1 MAKDQIFLIAPGFAD
16 PKRDDGPFICPYCNQ
31 IEGILA
37 SFPDLAGKVEVIRL
51 PFARPR
57 QPVIAAIGEAH
68 QALPV
73 LILPEGETRSA
84 AKGSANGHSFA
95 TGGEAILAT
104 LAERHGLPVIHP

>member
-16 PKRDDGPFICPYCNQ
+16 PKRDDSPFICPYCNQ

-57 QPVIAAIGEAH
+57 QPVIELIGEDH
-68 QALPV
+68 QGLPV
-73 LILPEGETRSA
+73 LVFGDNPSVDARTSRGRYFIDDTRRILD
-84 AKGSANGHSFA
+84 
-95 TGGEAILAT
+95 L
-104 LAERHGLPVIHP
+104 LAERHGFPRVH